1 MKKAMV
7 VTTMLSTLLFTGFTQ
22 AKSLDKYTTE
32 KLVNVCEAIKS
43 DSRIRLK
50 KAVEA
55 TNTSYKNLAK
65 GLVCNGMDTVQFALA
80 HQANKTANYLASR
93 SHIEHQAMLA
103 KR

>member
-1 MKKAMV
+1 MKKALFV
-7 VTTMLSTLLFTGFTQ
+7 SAILSTMLLTGFSQ

-55 TNTSYKNLAK
+55 TNSSYKHLAK
-65 GLVCNGMDTVQFALA
+65 GLVCNGMDPVQFALA
-80 HQANKTANYLASR
+80 NKAEKTAQYFVNRSR
-93 SHIEHQAMLA
+93 ADFQSMLA

>member
-1 MKKAMV
+1 MKKAIL
-7 VTTMLSTLLFTGFTQ
+7 VTTMLSTLFFTGFTQ

-43 DSRIRLK
+43 DNRIKLK

-55 TNTSYKNLAK
+55 TNVSYKHLAK
-65 GLVCNGMDTVQFALA
+65 GLVCNGMSPVQFALA
-80 HQANKTANYLASR
+80 NKADKTAHYLASR
-93 SHIEHQAMLA
+93 SNNDFLPMLA